1 MRRSTSILIS
11 ALLLCAC
18 ATSSRQAG
26 NQEDYKTS
34 VRVENRNFLDMK
46 IYILRGAERIRLGTV
61 TGNSTQVFTIPE
73 GLIFGS
79 SLLRFLADPIGGT
92 ATPISQE
99 ISVRQGEI
107 VELIITN

>member
-1 MRRSTSILIS
+1 MRLSTSILIS
-11 ALLLCAC
+11 ALWLCAC
-18 ATSSRQAG
+18 ATTRQAG
-26 NQEDYKTS
+26 NQEDFKTS

-46 IYILRGAERIRLGTV
+46 IYILRGAERIRIGTV

-79 SLLRFLADPIGGT
+79 GLVRFLADPIGGT
-92 ATPISQE
+92 DTPISQE
-99 ISVRQGEI
+99 ISVRQGDV

>member
-1 MRRSTSILIS
+1 MRLSTSILIS
-11 ALLLCAC
+11 VLLLCAC
-18 ATSSRQAG
+18 ATTRQAG
-26 NQEDYKTS
+26 NQDDFKTA

-46 IYILRGAERIRLGTV
+46 IYILRGSERIRIGTV

-73 GLIFGS
+73 GLIIGS
-79 SLLRFLADPIGGT
+79 GLVRFLADPIGGT

-99 ISVRQGEI
+99 ISVRQGEV

>member
-1 MRRSTSILIS
+1 MRTSKFILI
-11 ALLLCAC
+11 LPLFLFAC
-18 ATSSRQAG
+18 ASSRQAG
-26 NQEDYKTS
+26 SQEDYKTS

-46 IYILRGAERIRLGTV
+46 IYILRGAERIRIGTV

-79 SLLRFLADPIGGT
+79 GLVRFLADPIGGT
-92 ATPISQE
+92 DTPISQE
-99 ISVRQGEI
+99 VSVRQGEV